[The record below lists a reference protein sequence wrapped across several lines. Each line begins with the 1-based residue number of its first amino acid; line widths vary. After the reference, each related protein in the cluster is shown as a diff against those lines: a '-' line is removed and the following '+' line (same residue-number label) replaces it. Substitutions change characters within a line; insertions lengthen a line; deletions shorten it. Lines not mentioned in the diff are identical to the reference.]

1 MKEVSW
7 ENFKNLA
14 VAVITETKKN
24 YLDGKINH
32 RDLNGLYF
40 WSEIVMGQDL
50 RKLKSEFKKQLINKF
65 KK

>member
-1 MKEVSW
+1 MGKVPW

-14 VAVITETKKN
+14 VSVITETKKN

-40 WSEIVMGQDL
+40 WSESVMNQDL
-50 RKLKSEFKKQLINKF
+50 RKLKKGFKEQLINKF